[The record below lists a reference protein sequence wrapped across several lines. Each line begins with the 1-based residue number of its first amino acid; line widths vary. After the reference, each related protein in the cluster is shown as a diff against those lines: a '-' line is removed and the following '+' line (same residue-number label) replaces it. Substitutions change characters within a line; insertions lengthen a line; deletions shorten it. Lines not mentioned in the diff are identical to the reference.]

1 VTGGGRQLD
10 VIGARPGPAGHTE
23 PVGRHGI
30 GRRREERGAQRHTR
44 TGLDRLVAKSV
55 PDDLGEQRGLVE
67 GIEVGEVHPAGP
79 GSPHPGVIG
88 HPPKVQ
94 RDGQPVAEQAIQLPT
109 EQLVRRSVVQASPLP
124 GAVVAEAAITAS
136 RTKFLRAEAFRVMG
150 ACPGAGIS
158 VVELGGS

>member
-67 GIEVGEVHPAGP
+67 GIEVGE
-79 GSPHPGVIG
+79 
-88 HPPKVQ
+88 
-94 RDGQPVAEQAIQLPT
+94 GQPVAEQAIQLPT